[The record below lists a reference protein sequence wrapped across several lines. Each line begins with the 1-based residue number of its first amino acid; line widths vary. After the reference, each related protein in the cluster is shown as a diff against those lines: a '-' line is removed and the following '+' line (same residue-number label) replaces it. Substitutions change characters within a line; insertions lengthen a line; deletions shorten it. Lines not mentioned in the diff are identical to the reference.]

1 MLYFKKKI
9 DFCKH
14 LNVFQTLTK
23 MDNIPA
29 HKKQKLHDLVFK
41 IIYNLDTKY
50 FNEAMD
56 ILKYEIN
63 EEMIYESDIKNLLQ
77 SFISG
82 QITYQKKIDFL
93 KNKYRYLSQNTH
105 TSDGSNLKN

>member
-1 MLYFKKKI
+1 MES
-9 DFCKH
+9 
-14 LNVFQTLTK
+14 
-23 MDNIPA
+23 IPIN
-29 HKKQKLHDLVFK
+29 KRQKLYDLVFK

-77 SFISG
+77 SFIS
-82 QITYQKKIDFL
+82 
-93 KNKYRYLSQNTH
+93 NPP
-105 TSDGSNLKN
+105 